1 MAVKELKE
9 FVFENYQRQTEF
21 IEEKDLVMI
30 STKLINKP

>member
-9 FVFENYQRQTEF
+9 FVFENYQRRTEF

>member
-9 FVFENYQRQTEF
+9 FVFENYQRRIEF